1 MTFGLAVHKPPND
14 SCYHNLVLMLHTC
27 SNMGFTTNPD
37 KTVLPTTSLVLLGVE
52 LDTVSQEIHIDPA
65 RLTDTIDLLEH

>member
-1 MTFGLAVHKPPND
+1 
-14 SCYHNLVLMLHTC
+14 
-27 SNMGFTTNPD
+27 MGFTTNPD